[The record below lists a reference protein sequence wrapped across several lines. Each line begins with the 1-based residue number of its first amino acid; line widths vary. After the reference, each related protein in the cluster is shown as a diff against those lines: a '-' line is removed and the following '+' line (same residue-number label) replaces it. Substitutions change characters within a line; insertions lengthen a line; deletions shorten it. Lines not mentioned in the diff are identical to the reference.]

1 MKKKY
6 YVFLDDVRHPNQVT
20 WVKLPQKPYFLVR
33 SYKDFVDLIS
43 LKGVPEFV
51 AYDHDLS
58 DTHYGH
64 GLQGDAIPYE
74 MYQEKTGYDCAKWL
88 VDFCE
93 QNNVKHPDFVVHSMN
108 PIGKENIISYI
119 KSYNESRN

>member
-1 MKKKY
+1 MKKY

-74 MYQEKTGYDCAKWL
+74 SYQEKTGYDCAKWL
-88 VDFCE
+88 VDFCK